1 MLTPLIYTKTG
12 YSWLASVRCQL
23 PFNDEYRVNE
33 ACHNMRKKDSRQV
46 QLKNHQQMENVLA
59 AGGCKSCK
67 EPLAKLSRWMAD
79 IRIRIRNPLPHP
91 LWKTA
96 IAKKANGI
104 ASNKRKPQN
113 GPQLTH
119 SPETADPKSVDLQAK
134 SYPHTHTLTQRQH
147 KTGQNQKL
155 NKTKRKTMTTIL
167 HSYANVAGCPL
178 SVFHFWGCQ
187 NER

>member
-1 MLTPLIYTKTG
+1 
-12 YSWLASVRCQL
+12 
-23 PFNDEYRVNE
+23 
-33 ACHNMRKKDSRQV
+33 
-46 QLKNHQQMENVLA
+46 
-59 AGGCKSCK
+59 
-67 EPLAKLSRWMAD
+67 MAD

-134 SYPHTHTLTQRQH
+134 SYPHTHTHTHTKATQNWA
-147 KTGQNQKL
+147 KSKAKQNKAKD
-155 NKTKRKTMTTIL
+155 NDNNF
-167 HSYANVAGCPL
+167 A
-178 SVFHFWGCQ
+178 
-187 NER
+187 